1 MTERFIFTRYRTLRC
16 SHSGSRTFGAQAPAG
31 GTAVAL
37 TNPRVSHLAVLTL
50 RFYRTIVHHTNCYH
64 CGEDADQVIKAVSTR
79 AQVICSACGATRI
92 FIPRFENTGAIGIR
106 TSIGCYDVWEYRGR
120 RAMQKLRG
128 HGPARPHD
136 RVQPL
141 RDPVPQLRLC
151 ALLPVQPGVYGEMP
165 SRRSRRGQ
173 RSSRTIA
180 TACFGHSFAQMPHPL
195 Q

>member
-1 MTERFIFTRYRTLRC
+1 VHRTLRC
-16 SHSGSRTFGAQAPAG
+16 SHSGSAEPSCIAP
-31 GTAVAL
+31 
-37 TNPRVSHLAVLTL
+37 
-50 RFYRTIVHHTNCYH
+50 
-64 CGEDADQVIKAVSTR
+64 
-79 AQVICSACGATRI
+79 CGAHTPVLPNRRASHQLL
-92 FIPRFENTGAIGIR
+92 PLRRGRRPGYKSGLHTGAGDLLCLRGDTDIHPAVR
-106 TSIGCYDVWEYRGR
+106 EHRSDRDLHADRVLRRMEYRGR

-141 RDPVPQLRLC
+141 HDPVPQLRLC

-165 SRRSRRGQ
+165 CRRSRRGQ

-180 TACFGHSFAQMPHPL
+180 MACFGHSFAQMPHPL